1 MTKDQMYAAA
11 ALSKQYEL
19 LDILRKHVNNL
30 DTLTFNG
37 TQSLSNINGE
47 KDILNILSK
56 YMSIALDEY
65 ELTLNNELSNIDNS
79 HDIRLM
85 PF

>member
-19 LDILRKHVNNL
+19 LDTLHKHVNNL

-37 TQSLSNINGE
+37 TQSL
-47 KDILNILSK
+47 
-56 YMSIALDEY
+56 
-65 ELTLNNELSNIDNS
+65 
-79 HDIRLM
+79 
-85 PF
+85 

>member
-19 LDILRKHVNNL
+19 LDTLRKHVNNL

-37 TQSLSNINGE
+37 TQGLSNINGE
-47 KDILNILSK
+47 REILNILSK

-65 ELTLNNELSNIDNS
+65 ELKLNNELSNIDNS

>member
-37 TQSLSNINGE
+37 TQSLSNINDE
-47 KDILNILSK
+47 REILNILSK

-65 ELTLNNELSNIDNS
+65 ELKLNNELSNIDNS